1 MKLDSILLL
10 IFLILFLSYKKE
22 KLQNITEAKNNDGTG
37 LALINNNQFAST
49 ITDAIR
55 SDKEAMV
62 NINMQ
67 LYLDHIE
74 RQSFSLVNIPL
85 KVGKHKVVS
94 SRIVIAENT
103 YRTRNDDSCIATFY
117 LGEDDVLENSY
128 YILESAPDNYIQV
141 EEYEVSKPFVK
152 GSFNLTL
159 YRRDP
164 KTRPQTQGFPD
175 TLRVTD
181 GKFEVTI
188 K

>member
-1 MKLDSILLL
+1 MKHIALL
-10 IFLILFLSYKKE
+10 IFLAFSFSCKKE
-22 KLQNITEAKNNDGTG
+22 NNKTIPNSSNSDG
-37 LALINNNQFAST
+37 ASSSLINNSQFVST
-49 ITDAIR
+49 ITDAIK
-55 SDKEAMV
+55 SDREGMV

-67 LYLDHIE
+67 SYIDGIE

-128 YILESAPDNYIQV
+128 YILESASDNYIQV
-141 EEYEVSKPFVK
+141 KQYEASKSFVK